1 VGVKLIENNKKRRSM
16 ADKLKGVVKWF
27 NDSKGVGFIQRDN
40 ETDVF
45 VHYKS
50 IVSEGHKTLK
60 KGQEVAF
67 LITEND
73 FGRQASDVVLWRQE

>member
-1 VGVKLIENNKKRRSM
+1 MTE
-16 ADKLKGVVKWF
+16 KLKGIVKWF
-27 NDSKGVGFIQRDN
+27 NDSKGVGFIQQEN
-40 ETDVF
+40 EADVF

-60 KGQEVAF
+60 KGQQVAF

-73 FGRQASDVVLWRQE
+73 FGRQACDVSVCQKRVAESIKS

>member
-1 VGVKLIENNKKRRSM
+1 MTE
-16 ADKLKGVVKWF
+16 KLKGTVKWF

-60 KGQEVAF
+60 KGQTVF
-67 LITEND
+67 FFITEND
-73 FGRQASDVVLWRQE
+73 FGRQASEVALYAKEVATSSTE